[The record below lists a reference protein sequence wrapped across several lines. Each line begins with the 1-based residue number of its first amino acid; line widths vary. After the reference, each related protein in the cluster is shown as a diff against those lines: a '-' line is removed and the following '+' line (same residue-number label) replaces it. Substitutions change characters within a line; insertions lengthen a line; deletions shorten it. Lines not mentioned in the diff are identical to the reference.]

1 MARHA
6 YLFVYA
12 EDLGTREDLRDFL
25 DGLPEVLNWRYD
37 LPNAFYIVSESE
49 ASELAKKIKRIGDGR
64 FVVTEIPEN
73 SDGWLPRRSWE
84 IVLSKPLPDSTSKSA
99 VSQ

>member
-1 MARHA
+1 MARRA

-12 EDLGTREDLRDFL
+12 EDLGTREELRDFL

-49 ASELAKKIKRIGDGR
+49 ASELAKKIRRIGDGR

-73 SDGWLPRRSWE
+73 SDGLLPARSWA
-84 IVLSKPLPDSTSKSA
+84 IVIHKVLPDGTSKSA